1 VTAKRDT
8 ILLIDDHRDTN
19 RLTVELLQL
28 DGFDVVAVDT
38 AHDALQRCSD
48 LQPCLVLLDLGLP
61 DMPGVQL
68 ARRLREMPNC
78 ARAPLLAVSGYPH
91 LREEAISAGCDGFL
105 LKPLLPRE
113 LRHVV
118 ASHCSDRDGKRRVA

>member
-1 VTAKRDT
+1 VSTEDT
-8 ILLIDDHRDTN
+8 ILLVDDHSDTN
-19 RLTVELLQL
+19 RMTVELLEL
-28 DGFDVVAVDT
+28 DGFRVVAVDT
-38 AHDALQRCSD
+38 ARDALQCCAD
-48 LQPCLVLLDLGLP
+48 LQPCLILLDLGLP

-68 ARRLREMPNC
+68 ARRLRELPTC
-78 ARAPLLAVSGYPH
+78 AKSPLFAVSGYPH

-118 ASHCSDRDGKRRVA
+118 ATHCADRDGKRRVA